1 MLSVETLEKDL
12 KAKLNMLPREG
23 CGAGELSNESAK
35 SQPINIP
42 IFTPAMLETSSYSSV
57 PTTALVGSFLGKSES
72 FCEANNVSFP
82 LVSY

>member
-23 CGAGELSNESAK
+23 CGAGELSK
-35 SQPINIP
+35 SQPIDIP
-42 IFTPAMLETSSYSSV
+42 IFMPAMLKTSSYSSV
-57 PTTALVGSFLGKSES
+57 PTTAVVGSFLGKSES